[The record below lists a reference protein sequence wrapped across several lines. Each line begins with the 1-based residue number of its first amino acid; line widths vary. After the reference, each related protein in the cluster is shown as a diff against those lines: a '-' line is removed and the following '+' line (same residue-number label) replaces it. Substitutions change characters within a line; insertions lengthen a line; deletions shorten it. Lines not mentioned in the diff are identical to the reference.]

1 MKNLGI
7 SALILLSIS
16 VFFISCTAET
26 SKDELLI
33 EKVDDIVWTRG
44 TNFKSF
50 QSEPFRLFIVE
61 DGICVEFSEGDNL
74 VRGNKI
80 SYTIEQSTTDT
91 LKLGY
96 RVEGNQIN
104 HCGTFTYYMDT
115 EGENLIRTYKECNAS
130 IYGEV
135 QRLSFY
141 QANNTLDEVC
151 VDVEN

>member
-91 LKLGY
+91 LK
-96 RVEGNQIN
+96 
-104 HCGTFTYYMDT
+104 
-115 EGENLIRTYKECNAS
+115 
-130 IYGEV
+130 
-135 QRLSFY
+135 
-141 QANNTLDEVC
+141 
-151 VDVEN
+151 